1 MMKQY
6 TKNTT
11 LKTAFKNGM
20 ESGTKQFFL
29 PAISLFKVIKS
40 VFNKK

>member
-1 MMKQY
+1 MNND
-6 TKNTT
+6 TKNNT
-11 LKTAFKNGM
+11 LKIAAKNGM

-29 PAISLFKVIKS
+29 PVISLFKVIKS